1 MKKKIIMVAFTAM
14 ALLLAGCDLM
24 GTNDDESPSAPNMG
38 SASELPASGATS
50 SPSTPEEAETLFLEA
65 VTTLNSGMSSP
76 DVLPN
81 LLPKTLLQQPNAS
94 VLPTVKNSLARS
106 TQPIDES
113 LDEVLTIGGG
123 TITLKGSAK
132 GSETE
137 LDASFQPTANTTYND
152 LLKAKIDENLTGTV
166 DDVTLP
172 VSGDPTYTYTYN
184 GKFVSNGQLNENIDV
199 IVRTDV
205 VGFSDASWNIDLSGA
220 IQEGYAFSIKRS
232 SDGKGGKFIL
242 SYAFDFSYND
252 IDISMDDEGDFIVNE
267 SDLSDLSTKLG
278 NTMMQLKV
286 YDDSDTLLYTI
297 NLPLSE
303 MIDTASLIE

>member
-113 LDEVLTIGGG
+113 LDEVLTIGDG
-123 TITLKGSAK
+123 TITLVGSVKGSK
-132 GSETE
+132 TE
-137 LDASFQPTANTTYND
+137 PDDSFTPTANTTYND
-152 LLKAKIDENLTGTV
+152 LIKIIIDGNLTGTV

-172 VSGDPTYTYTYN
+172 VSGDPTYTYN
-184 GKFVSNGQLNENIDV
+184 GKFVSNMQLNENMDL
-199 IVRTDV
+199 IVGTDTLH
-205 VGFSDASWNIDLSGA
+205 GTDASMNMDLSIA

-242 SYAFDFSYND
+242 SYAFDYSKND
-252 IDISMDDEGDFIVNE
+252 INVPINEEGE
-267 SDLSDLSTKLG
+267 EEGPDLSDLSAKLG